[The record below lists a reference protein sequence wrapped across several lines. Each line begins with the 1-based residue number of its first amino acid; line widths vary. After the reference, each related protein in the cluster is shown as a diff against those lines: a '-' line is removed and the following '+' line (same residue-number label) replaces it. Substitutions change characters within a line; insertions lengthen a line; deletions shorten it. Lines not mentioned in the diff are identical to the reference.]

1 MLRTYDNYI
10 MNIIILAILQL
21 SYYIM
26 VYTIYRIY
34 NIIIFMYHIER
45 EYENEQYEYPNVYIY
60 FHDSDVNNL
69 KKIYHKK
76 VYSMNRIKSARKIL
90 ITE

>member
-1 MLRTYDNYI
+1 
-10 MNIIILAILQL
+10 
-21 SYYIM
+21 
-26 VYTIYRIY
+26 
-34 NIIIFMYHIER
+34 MYHIER